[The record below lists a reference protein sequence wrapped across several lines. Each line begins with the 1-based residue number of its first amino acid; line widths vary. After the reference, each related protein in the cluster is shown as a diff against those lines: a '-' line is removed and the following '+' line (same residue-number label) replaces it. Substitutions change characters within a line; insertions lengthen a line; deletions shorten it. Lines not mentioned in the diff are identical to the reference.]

1 MEKIAKCFMPQSG
14 TCMSLLD
21 NLHACGAEVNNRLGS
36 RKASVRKNYK
46 MLRASGTCMS
56 LLNNLH
62 ACGVEVDNRLG
73 SRKAS
78 VRKKLQNAS
87 YLRYVHV
94 TTR

>member
-1 MEKIAKCFMPQSG
+1 
-14 TCMSLLD
+14 MSLLD